1 MKQPFKNVI
10 PPHPLPPSTLHKCWR
25 GAYICLY
32 DDQVARDL
40 LVVEP
45 LSQDDGAEQRQRDV
59 KGPVG
64 GLGHRRLVVS
74 GRGQAKGL
82 QN

>member
-1 MKQPFKNVI
+1 MKQPFKDVFFS
-10 PPHPLPPSTLHKCWR
+10 PSRLPQHYIKCWR

-45 LSQDDGAEQRQRDV
+45 LSQDDGAEQR
-59 KGPVG
+59 
-64 GLGHRRLVVS
+64 
-74 GRGQAKGL
+74 
-82 QN
+82 

>member
-1 MKQPFKNVI
+1 MSER
-10 PPHPLPPSTLHKCWR
+10 HG

-40 LVVEP
+40 LIVET
-45 LSQDDGAEQRQRDV
+45 LSQDDGAKQRQRYV

-64 GLGHRRLVVS
+64 GLRQRRLELNQC
-74 GRGQAKGL
+74 GKAKDYGIE
-82 QN
+82 N